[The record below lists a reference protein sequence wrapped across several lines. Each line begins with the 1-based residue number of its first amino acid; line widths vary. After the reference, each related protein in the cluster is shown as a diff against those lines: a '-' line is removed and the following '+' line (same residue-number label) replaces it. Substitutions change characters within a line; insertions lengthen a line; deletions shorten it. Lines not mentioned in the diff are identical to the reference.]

1 MTADRP
7 AGSSGQRV
15 NQRDKPRLAL
25 DNPADLAWGA
35 KLLQVAMER
44 RKRRLAAS
52 RRGKRHVA

>member
-7 AGSSGQRV
+7 A
-15 NQRDKPRLAL
+15 QRDKPRLAL

-35 KLLQVAMER
+35 KLLQVALER

-52 RRGKRHVA
+52 RRGKHDAA